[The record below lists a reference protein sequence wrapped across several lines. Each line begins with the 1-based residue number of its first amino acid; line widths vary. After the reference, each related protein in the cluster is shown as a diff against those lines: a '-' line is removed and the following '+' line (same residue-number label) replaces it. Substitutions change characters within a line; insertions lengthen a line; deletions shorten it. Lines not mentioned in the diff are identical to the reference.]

1 MRIAVLG
8 AGGVGGYFGGRLAQA
23 GEEVV
28 FIARGAHL
36 QAISE
41 RGLRVESL
49 KGDFT
54 IYPAQVS
61 DDPFQV
67 GLVDA
72 VLVAVK
78 AWQVPEAADEIR
90 AMVGSQTI
98 VVPLENGVDAPI
110 QLAASLDQQPGEHV
124 LGGLCHIVSQIAA
137 PGIIR
142 HTGLEPHIAF
152 GELDRRSSSR
162 AERLRQAFEAAGVW
176 AEVPADI
183 QVAMWEKFIFIA
195 TISGI
200 GAVTGAPAGIW
211 RRVDETR
218 QIMQRALEEVLAVGL
233 AQGVALR
240 SSVVEETLAFIDQLP
255 EGATASM
262 QRDILNGRPSELES
276 QNGAVVRLG
285 RQSGIPTPVHEM
297 LYASLLPREL
307 RARGNLSF

>member
-1 MRIAVLG
+1 MRIAVFG

-23 GEEVV
+23 KEEVI

-54 IYPAQVS
+54 VYPAQAVG
-61 DDPFQV
+61 DPLTV
-67 GLVDA
+67 GPVDA
-72 VLVAVK
+72 ILVAVK
-78 AWQVPEAADEIR
+78 AWQVPEAAEEMR
-90 AMVGSQTI
+90 AMISPHTV
-98 VVPLENGVDAPI
+98 VVPLQNGVDAPA
-110 QLAASLDQQPGEHV
+110 QLAAALDQQPGEHV
-124 LGGLCHIVSQIAA
+124 VGGLCHIVSQIAA

-152 GELDRRSSSR
+152 GELDRSSSSR
-162 AERLRQAFEAAGVW
+162 TRQLLQAFEAAGVW
-176 AEVPADI
+176 VEIPADI

-211 RRVDETR
+211 RRIDETR
-218 QIMQRALEEVLAVGL
+218 QIMQRALGEVLAVGQ
-233 AQGVALR
+233 AQGVALQ
-240 SSVVEETLAFIDQLP
+240 SAVIEKTLAFIDQLP
-255 EGATASM
+255 DGATASM
-262 QRDILNGRPSELES
+262 QRDILAGRPSELES

-285 RQSGIPTPVHEM
+285 RQSGIPTPVHEI
-297 LYASLLPREL
+297 LYASLLPQEL